1 MKRKRLAA
9 MAGTGVAAIAA
20 LVAVLSSA
28 GVMTAGD
35 SAGRAD
41 TSVLSLYGVATVV
54 HTGADGAVL
63 GTQEVHNQLVDSG
76 ENFILQ
82 QVFRDGTSE
91 ADPTQIGAICLS
103 ADDMD
108 VDADKDAAELLTAQ
122 NFNDNHQ
129 ADYTQQGGSGLTPSD
144 TRECLT
150 DIDVSMAGQVATVGP
165 LTFVANS
172 TQNTSNWIPGE
183 TAAIIGVCKASSTAA
198 AQESCVA
205 PLFAVVD
212 INDVTLEVGET
223 LTVTYT
229 FDMTSG
235 TT

>member
-1 MKRKRLAA
+1 

-76 ENFILQ
+76 ETFILQ
-82 QVFRDGTSE
+82 QVFRDGTSDE

-108 VDADKDAAELLTAQ
+108 VNADKAAAEGLTATAFNTNHDADYA
-122 NFNDNHQ
+122 
-129 ADYTQQGGSGLTPSD
+129 QQGGSGLTPSD

-229 FDMTSG
+229 FDMTSD
-235 TT
+235 TS